1 MNAYLPEE
9 RLLYALG
16 ALDDAILADAR
27 ITRPAP
33 RRHRLPAVALS
44 ALLCLLMMGAGFI
57 SYFYADS
64 IQSWFGTYW
73 QQLTGQPMNDGQTA
87 LISHLSQELNLSDS
101 VGDVTITVDSA
112 TVGEDCF
119 YLLLRA
125 EGIPFDARH
134 SYGFRGMQLDVSPD
148 PLENSGGSAGYG
160 FRYLGTD
167 SSGAAIMLIDYSYI
181 NKSGHIADTRP
192 LQLQLTLTDLCR
204 QSNGNSETLLQAGS
218 WQYSFSLERNMLQ
231 PLPLPATTVL
241 MADTT
246 TPNGQPQ
253 AEILLFDI
261 ELTGTGLRY
270 KYTDPQGRYFLLSD
284 ICAVLADGTEIGSG
298 DGSSTRM
305 PDGQTYFCTDLWR
318 IPLDTAQITA
328 IRIGDTLIPVN

>member
-1 MNAYLPEE
+1 
-9 RLLYALG
+9 
-16 ALDDAILADAR
+16 
-27 ITRPAP
+27 
-33 RRHRLPAVALS
+33 
-44 ALLCLLMMGAGFI
+44 
-57 SYFYADS
+57 
-64 IQSWFGTYW
+64 
-73 QQLTGQPMNDGQTA
+73 
-87 LISHLSQELNLSDS
+87 QELNLSDS

-134 SYGFRGMQLDVSPD
+134 SYGFRGMQLDISPD
-148 PLENSGGSAGYG
+148 PLGHSGGSAGHG
-160 FRYLGTD
+160 IRFLGTD
-167 SSGAAIMLIDYSYI
+167 SSGAGIMLIDYSYI
-181 NKSGHIADTRP
+181 SRSGYTADTRP
-192 LQLQLTLTDLCR
+192 LQIVLTLTDLSC
-204 QSNGNSETLLQAGS
+204 QGKGDSSTLLQAGS
-218 WQYSFSLERNMLQ
+218 WQYSFSVERNVLQ
-231 PLPLPATTVL
+231 PLALPATTVL

-253 AEILLFDI
+253 VEILLFDI

-284 ICAVLADGTEIGSG
+284 ICAVLEDGTEIGSG
-298 DGSSTRM
+298 DGSGTRM